1 MCNAYKVK
9 KMMKFLYGEIN
20 LNVTKFRKRFFNA
33 TFKKNWREASL
44 VLQVHRTKQK
54 MKKKIKT

>member
-33 TFKKNWREASL
+33 TFKKKLAGSELSPPGSQNQTENEEEN
-44 VLQVHRTKQK
+44 
-54 MKKKIKT
+54 

>member
-33 TFKKNWREASL
+33 TLKKTGGKRA
-44 VLQVHRTKQK
+44 
-54 MKKKIKT
+54 